1 MSLVPLESG
10 CLVFPQLVLH
20 LQPIFDWNV
29 KQLFLYL
36 SAEYATKSNVS
47 PPPRTH
53 AHRPKHTMA
62 IDKKLFN
69 TDISNADVIIILTG
83 AEKAHKKLIR
93 LTLST
98 LNGTNL
104 SLH

>member
-1 MSLVPLESG
+1 MSLVSLESG

-36 SAEYATKSNVS
+36 SAEYATRSNVS
-47 PPPRTH
+47 PPRTH

-69 TDISNADVIIILTG
+69 TNISNADVIIILTW
-83 AEKAHKKLIR
+83 AETAHKKLIS
-93 LTLST
+93 LMCST
-98 LNGTNL
+98 LIGANL